1 MSRIGKQPIQLPKGV
16 ELKLAGN
23 RVTVKG
29 PKGALERDLH
39 NSVGLTVDK
48 DVASVVLKTGSL
60 EDRKFHGLSRTL
72 INNMVVGVSTGY
84 TKTLTLIGVGYRA
97 AVAGK
102 ELQLTLGY
110 SHPVIYPIEQG
121 LTITVDKNTTIVI
134 TGADKEKV
142 GQTAANIRGFRP
154 PEPYHGKGVRYADE
168 KIITKVGKSAG
179 KK

>member
-16 ELKLAGN
+16 EVKLAGN

-48 DVASVVLKTGSL
+48 DVASVVLKSGNL

-72 INNMVVGVSTGY
+72 INNMVIGVSTGY

-134 TGADKEKV
+134 TGSDKEKV

>member
-1 MSRIGKQPIQLPKGV
+1 MSRIGKQPIQLPNGV
-16 ELKLAGN
+16 EVKLAGN

>member
-1 MSRIGKQPIQLPKGV
+1 
-16 ELKLAGN
+16 
-23 RVTVKG
+23 
-29 PKGALERDLH
+29 
-39 NSVGLTVDK
+39 
-48 DVASVVLKTGSL
+48 
-60 EDRKFHGLSRTL
+60 
-72 INNMVVGVSTGY
+72 
-84 TKTLTLIGVGYRA
+84 LTLIGVGYRA

-110 SHPVIYPIEQG
+110 SHPVLYPIEQG
-121 LTITVDKNTTIVI
+121 LSITVDKNTTIVI

-168 KIITKVGKSAG
+168 VIITKVGKSAG

>member
-16 ELKLAGN
+16 EVKLAGN

>member
-16 ELKLAGN
+16 EVKLTGTK
-23 RVTVKG
+23 VSVKG
-29 PKGALERDLH
+29 PKGQLERSLH
-39 NSVGLTVDK
+39 SSIG
-48 DVASVVLKTGSL
+48 VAVEGENALVTSKTGTM

-72 INNMVVGVSTGY
+72 VNNMVVGVSSGY

-102 ELQLTLGY
+102 ELQLTLGF
-110 SHPVIYPIEQG
+110 SHPVIYPIDSG

-134 TGADKEKV
+134 AGADKEKV

-154 PEPYHGKGVRYADE
+154 PEPYHGKGVRYAYE

>member
-1 MSRIGKQPIQLPKGV
+1 MSRIGKQPIQLPKGIEV
-16 ELKLAGN
+16 KLAGN
-23 RVTVKG
+23 KVTVKG
-29 PKGALERDLH
+29 PKGTLERDLH
-39 NSVGLTVDK
+39 SSVGVNVDK
-48 DVASVVLKTGSL
+48 DVASVVLKTGNL
-60 EDRKFHGLSRTL
+60 DDRKFHGLSRTL

-110 SHPVIYPIEQG
+110 SHPVLYPIEQG
-121 LTITVDKNTTIVI
+121 LSITVDKNTTIVI

-168 KIITKVGKSAG
+168 VIITKVGKSAG

>member
-16 ELKLAGN
+16 EVKMAGTK
-23 RVTVKG
+23 VLVKG
-29 PKGALERDLH
+29 PKGQLEKNMHSSISVSVEADQALVT
-39 NSVGLTVDK
+39 S
-48 DVASVVLKTGSL
+48 KTGTL

-72 INNMVVGVSTGY
+72 VNNMVVGVSTGY

-102 ELQLTLGY
+102 ELQLTLGF
-110 SHPVIYPIEQG
+110 SHPVIYPIDPS
-121 LTITVDKNTTIVI
+121 LTISVDKNTTILI